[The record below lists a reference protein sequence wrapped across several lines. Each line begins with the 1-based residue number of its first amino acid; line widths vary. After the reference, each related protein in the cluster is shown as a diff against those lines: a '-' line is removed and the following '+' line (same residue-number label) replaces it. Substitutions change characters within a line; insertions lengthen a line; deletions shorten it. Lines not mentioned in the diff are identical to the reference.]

1 MFVLHNK
8 MILIISFSI
17 IVKQCFLFKV
27 GLFVLHIFNVYRLGT
42 VLCNHLLYLL
52 LNVRYRLDTTK
63 ASVTKWLL
71 TLFRQ

>member
-17 IVKQCFLFKV
+17 IVKQRFLFKV
-27 GLFVLHIFNVYRLGT
+27 GLFVLHILDVYCLCT
-42 VLCNHLLYLL
+42 VFRKHLLYLL
-52 LNVRYRLDTTK
+52 LNVRYRLDITK